1 MAETTTHNTEM
12 TRKEAA
18 EFLQL
23 IADELHSGQEV
34 VSTQVEN
41 KEVRLSPSETI
52 DTETTI
58 TGRSRRFRESSEEMG
73 LEFKWNSAKDTAE
86 SESGLKMDQ

>member
-18 EFLQL
+18 EFLQS
-23 IADELHSGQEV
+23 IADELNSGQEV
-34 VSTQVEN
+34 VSIQVGN

-52 DTETTI
+52 VTETTI
-58 TGRSRRFRESSEEMG
+58 TERSRRFRESSEEMS
-73 LEFKWNSAKDTAE
+73 LEFKWNSAKDTGE
-86 SESGLKMDQ
+86 SESGLETDQ